1 MQQRGAMLNNMK
13 DGAQSNPKGLVQMT
27 PMSPLVASSTVV
39 NLLLATGP
47 FSYPYSYVRLGPILS
62 SLIMLV
68 CCFLAYISA
77 TYMVEAVA
85 MANSQDDNRRR
96 DSLFKEE
103 AYKTPQMQRK
113 SNDPDLKNKDSPY
126 YVR

>member
-1 MQQRGAMLNNMK
+1 MQQRGAMLDNMK
-13 DGAQSNPKGLVQMT
+13 DGAQSNPKGLVQLT
-27 PMSPLVASSTVV
+27 PMSPFVASSTVV

-47 FSYPYSYVRLGPILS
+47 FSYPYSFVGLGPILS

-113 SNDPDLKNKDSPY
+113 SNDPDL
-126 YVR
+126 

>member
-1 MQQRGAMLNNMK
+1 MQERGAMLNNMK
-13 DGAQSNPKGLVQMT
+13 DGAQSNPKGLVQLT

-103 AYKTPQMQRK
+103 AYKTP
-113 SNDPDLKNKDSPY
+113 
-126 YVR
+126 

>member
-1 MQQRGAMLNNMK
+1 MMMLY
-13 DGAQSNPKGLVQMT
+13 LVFSIRYLHRQIL
-27 PMSPLVASSTVV
+27 PSTSF
-39 NLLLATGP
+39 GI
-47 FSYPYSYVRLGPILS
+47 PILS